1 MKTLLIV
8 GYNAFDLGIFDEKDM
23 KLTVIK
29 TAIRK
34 NLGSI
39 RSGWPRMVDFW
50 W

>member
-34 NLGSI
+34 ILKHSQ
-39 RSGWPRMVDFW
+39 RMA
-50 W
+50 